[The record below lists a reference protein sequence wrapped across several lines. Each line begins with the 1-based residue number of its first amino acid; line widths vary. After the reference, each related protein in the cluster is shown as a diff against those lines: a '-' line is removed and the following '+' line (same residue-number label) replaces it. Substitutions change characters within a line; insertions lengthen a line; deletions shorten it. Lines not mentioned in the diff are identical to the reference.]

1 MEQLLTYLLVAGL
14 SFWLGMKL
22 ASVWQTIILK
32 ELLKDL
38 GITDQQLRELAKKHG
53 ANLADSDEDSDELV
67 LTEMEIRIEQHAGQ
81 LYAYR
86 VEDDFFMGQGADRES
101 LIKSIAED
109 VADVKLIIRDENGAS
124 LLKEAH

>member
-14 SFWLGMKL
+14 AFWAGMKL
-22 ASVWQTIILK
+22 ATVWQTIILK

-38 GITDQQLRELAKKHG
+38 GISDQQLRELAVKHG
-53 ANLADSDEDSDELV
+53 ADLSEEDPDEPI

-86 VEDDFFMGQGADRES
+86 VEDDQFMGQGADREA
-101 LIKSIAED
+101 LIKRIAED
-109 VADVKLIIRDENGAS
+109 VANVRLIIRDENGAN

>member
-14 SFWLGMKL
+14 SFWIGMKL

-101 LIKSIAED
+101 LIKRIAED

>member
-14 SFWLGMKL
+14 SFWIGMKL

-86 VEDDFFMGQGADRES
+86 VEDNFFIGQGTDRES
-101 LIKSIAED
+101 LIKRIAED

>member
-14 SFWLGMKL
+14 AFWAGMKL
-22 ASVWQTIILK
+22 ATIWQTIVLK

-38 GITDQQLRELAKKHG
+38 GISDQQLRELAVKHG
-53 ANLADSDEDSDELV
+53 ADLSDDEPDEPVLA
-67 LTEMEIRIEQHAGQ
+67 EMEIRIEQHAGQ

-86 VEDDFFMGQGADRES
+86 VEDDQFMGQGVDREA
-101 LIKSIAED
+101 LIKRIAED
-109 VADVKLIIRDENGAS
+109 VNDVRLIVSDENGAK

>member
-14 SFWLGMKL
+14 SFWIGMKL

-86 VEDDFFMGQGADRES
+86 VEDDFFIGQGTDRES
-101 LIKSIAED
+101 LIKRIAED